1 MALSKIDVA
10 NMLTGATP
18 VANGGTALTSGF
30 VNGRTNNQMAPLIVN
45 GDMAIAQRSHT
56 TVAQANDSN
65 EGYATVDRF
74 AVRYGNSAGGTITT
88 SRDTTAP
95 TGFGQSMK
103 LNVTSAD
110 TSVGSTH
117 IVDLRQVIEAQVIR
131 NSGWNYTSSSSYLTL
146 SFQIRSSKTGTYC
159 VYFQTNDG
167 TTYMYTAEYTIS
179 SADTWEQKVITV
191 PGNSNLTFNN
201 DNGIGLRVAWVLAV
215 GTDRD
220 GTAGSWTTGNAF
232 GTSNQVNFLDST
244 DNIAYITGVQLEV
257 GQFTSSTLPA
267 FQHESFGDNLARCY
281 RYYQMPVHNKDHQG
295 NNEEYGAF
303 NTGTYSA
310 DAYFRA
316 ARPLGV
322 EMRANPTLVSS
333 SGTNYFFILSGV
345 NDDINDLTL
354 HNDSNFKTVWVYN
367 NDEAS
372 STAGQAGILMANNL
386 SAYIAFDAELE

>member
-18 VANGGTALTSGF
+18 VANGGTALTSNF

-45 GDMAIAQRSHT
+45 GDMAVAQRSDS
-56 TVAQANDSN
+56 TVAQADGSN
-65 EGYATVDRF
+65 EGYATVDRMQTTF
-74 AVRYGNSAGGTITT
+74 SNSAGGTITT

-103 LNVTSAD
+103 FNVTGAD

-117 IVDLRQVIEAQVIR
+117 IVYTEHTLEAQVIR

-159 VYFQTNDG
+159 VFFQTNDG
-167 TTYMYTAEYTIS
+167 SAKMYTVEYTIS

-201 DNGIGLRVAWVLAV
+201 DSGKGLIVAWVWAV

-220 GTAGSWTTGNAF
+220 GTAETWTDLAY

-257 GQFTSSTLPA
+257 GQYTSSTLPA
-267 FQHESFGDNLARCY
+267 FQHESFGDNLKRCQ
-281 RYYQMPVHNKDHQG
+281 RYFQESQTWSG
-295 NNEEYGAF
+295 
-303 NTGTYSA
+303 
-310 DAYFRA
+310 
-316 ARPLGV
+316 GV
-322 EMRANPTLVSS
+322 VNSS
-333 SGTNYFFILSGV
+333 SGYVNVTFFEIMRGTPSASTTGALNA
-345 NDDINDLTL
+345 NDIDGNRDQSSAQITL
-354 HNDSNFKTVWVYN
+354 HNANTHGIFCQIGNFSSMTTN
-367 NDEAS
+367 NPFFS
-372 STAGQAGILMANNL
+372 RFQNNNK
-386 SAYIAFDAELE
+386 ITFDAEL

>member
-45 GDMAIAQRSHT
+45 GDMAVAQRNT
-56 TVAQANDSN
+56 GTVAQADGSN
-65 EGYATVDRF
+65 EGYATVDRMQTTF
-74 AVRYGNSAGGTITT
+74 SNSAGGTITT

-103 LNVTSAD
+103 FDVTSAD

-117 IVDLRQVIEAQVIR
+117 IVYTEHTLEAQVIR

-159 VYFQTNDG
+159 VFFQTNDG
-167 TTYMYTAEYTIS
+167 SAKMYTVEYTIS

-201 DNGIGLRVAWVLAV
+201 DSGKGLIVAWVWAV

-220 GTAGSWTTGNAF
+220 GTAETWTDVAY
-232 GTSNQVNFLDST
+232 GTSNQVNFLDNTS
-244 DNIAYITGVQLEV
+244 NVAYITGVQLEV

-267 FQHESFGDNLARCY
+267 FQHESFGDNYKRCL
-281 RYYQMPVHNKDHQG
+281 RYCYQITSDSSVDTDIVSM
-295 NNEEYGAF
+295 
-303 NTGTYSA
+303 TGTGSAGFGVFRYPVQMRGNPAVEVSA
-310 DAYFRA
+310 DGDFSLYGDTSSGLSSLRGDRININACG
-316 ARPLGV
+316 LV
-322 EMRANPTLVSS
+322 TDTSVSS
-333 SGTNYFFILSGV
+333 GDVANLRLDSDSGNKFLR
-345 NDDINDLTL
+345 
-354 HNDSNFKTVWVYN
+354 
-367 NDEAS
+367 
-372 STAGQAGILMANNL
+372 
-386 SAYIAFDAELE
+386 FDAEL

>member
-18 VANGGTALTSGF
+18 VANGGTALTSNF

-45 GDMAIAQRSHT
+45 GDMAVAQRSDS
-56 TVAQANDSN
+56 TVAQADGSN
-65 EGYATVDRF
+65 EGYATVDRMQTTF
-74 AVRYGNSAGGTITT
+74 SNSAGGTITT

-103 LNVTSAD
+103 FNVTGAD

-117 IVDLRQVIEAQVIR
+117 IVYTEHTLEAQVIR

-159 VYFQTNDG
+159 VFFQTNDG
-167 TTYMYTAEYTIS
+167 SAKMYTVEYTIS

-201 DNGIGLRVAWVLAV
+201 DSGKGLIVAWVWAV

-220 GTAGSWTTGNAF
+220 GTAETWTDVAY

-257 GQFTSSTLPA
+257 GQYTSSTLPA
-267 FQHESFGDNLARCY
+267 FQHESFGDNLRRCL
-281 RYYQMPVHNKDHQG
+281 RYCYQISGDGSNDTDLTQITGTGGAGFGVFRFPVQMRASPSQTDSGDNTFTM
-295 NNEEYGAF
+295 YGP
-303 NTGTYSA
+303 NTGDPSSLRGDRT
-310 DAYFRA
+310 
-316 ARPLGV
+316 
-322 EMRANPTLVSS
+322 NPNSCGIVTDTSIT
-333 SGTNYFFILSGV
+333 SGNSV
-345 NDDINDLTL
+345 NIRVDTGT
-354 HNDSNFKTVWVYN
+354 SNF
-367 NDEAS
+367 
-372 STAGQAGILMANNL
+372 IR
-386 SAYIAFDAELE
+386 FDAEL

>member
-30 VNGRTNNQMAPLIVN
+30 VNGRANDQGAPIIIN
-45 GDMAIAQRSHT
+45 GDMAVAQRST
-56 TVAQANDSN
+56 STVAQADDSN

-74 AVRYGNSAGGTITT
+74 AIKFSNSAGGTITT
-88 SRDTTAP
+88 SRDTTTP
-95 TGFGQSMK
+95 TGFGQSIK

-167 TTYMYTAEYTIS
+167 TAYMYTAEYTIS

-201 DNGIGLRVAWVLAV
+201 DNGVGLRVAWVLAV

-220 GTAGSWTTGNAF
+220 GTAGSWTSGNAF

-257 GQFTSSTLPA
+257 GQFTSSTLPP
-267 FQHESFGDNLARCY
+267 FQHESFGDNLARCQ
-281 RYYQMPVHNKDHQG
+281 RYFQAFHPRGSGKAFGSTTAYLQVPLLKPMRSTPSYSQNAVFRIT
-295 NNEEYGAF
+295 NND
-303 NTGTYSA
+303 TGEFTQSSA
-310 DAYFRA
+310 GGSFDQSDNHSGR
-316 ARPLGV
+316 L
-322 EMRANPTLVSS
+322 
-333 SGTNYFFILSGV
+333 SGTNFSS
-345 NDDINDLTL
+345 LTDAQTI
-354 HNDSNFKTVWVYN
+354 HAAPNGNVSAHFDS
-367 NDEAS
+367 E
-372 STAGQAGILMANNL
+372 M
-386 SAYIAFDAELE
+386 E

>member
-30 VNGRTNNQMAPLIVN
+30 VNGRENNNNRPLIIN
-45 GDMAIAQRSHT
+45 GDMAVAQRNT
-56 TVAQANDSN
+56 GTVAQADGSN
-65 EGYATVDRF
+65 EGYATVDRMQTTF
-74 AVRYGNSAGGTITT
+74 SNSAGGTITT

-103 LNVTSAD
+103 FDVTSAD

-117 IVDLRQVIEAQVIR
+117 IVYTEHTLEAQVIR

-159 VYFQTNDG
+159 VFFQTNDG
-167 TTYMYTAEYTIS
+167 SAKMYTVEYTIS

-201 DNGIGLRVAWVLAV
+201 DSGKGLIVAWVWAV

-220 GTAGSWTTGNAF
+220 GTAETWTDVAY
-232 GTSNQVNFLDST
+232 GTSNQVNFLDNTS
-244 DNIAYITGVQLEV
+244 NVAYITGVQLEV

-267 FQHESFGDNLARCY
+267 FQHESFGDNYKRCL
-281 RYYQMPVHNKDHQG
+281 RYCYQITSDSSVDTDIVSM
-295 NNEEYGAF
+295 
-303 NTGTYSA
+303 TGTGSAGFGVFRYPVQMRGNPAVEVSA
-310 DAYFRA
+310 DGDFSLYGDTSSGLSSLRGDRININACG
-316 ARPLGV
+316 LV
-322 EMRANPTLVSS
+322 TDTSVSS
-333 SGTNYFFILSGV
+333 GDVANLRLDSDSGNKFLR
-345 NDDINDLTL
+345 
-354 HNDSNFKTVWVYN
+354 
-367 NDEAS
+367 
-372 STAGQAGILMANNL
+372 
-386 SAYIAFDAELE
+386 FDAEL

>member
-30 VNGRTNNQMAPLIVN
+30 VNGRANNQMAPIIIN
-45 GDMAIAQRSHT
+45 GDMAVAQRST
-56 TVAQANDSN
+56 STVAQADDSN

-74 AVRYGNSAGGTITT
+74 AIKFSNSAGGTITT
-88 SRDTTAP
+88 SRDTTTT

-117 IVDLRQVIEAQVIR
+117 IVDLRQAIEAQVIR
-131 NSGWNYTSSSSYLTL
+131 NSGWDYTSSSSYLTL

-159 VYFQTNDG
+159 VYFNTVDG
-167 TTYMYTAEYTIS
+167 TAYLYTAEYTIS

-201 DNGIGLRVAWVLAV
+201 DNGVGLRVAWVLAV
-215 GTDRD
+215 GSGRS
-220 GTAGSWTTGNAF
+220 GSAGSWTSGNAY

-267 FQHESFGDNLARCY
+267 FQHESFADNLARCQ
-281 RYYQMPVHNKDHQG
+281 RYFQAFHPRGSGKAFGSTTAYLQVPFLKPMRSTPSYSQNAVFRITNNDTGEFTQSSAGGGFDQSDNHSGRLAG
-295 NNEEYGAF
+295 NNFSSLTDAQTIHAAPNG
-303 NTGTYSA
+303 NVSA
-310 DAYFRA
+310 HFDS
-316 ARPLGV
+316 
-322 EMRANPTLVSS
+322 EM
-333 SGTNYFFILSGV
+333 
-345 NDDINDLTL
+345 
-354 HNDSNFKTVWVYN
+354 
-367 NDEAS
+367 E
-372 STAGQAGILMANNL
+372 
-386 SAYIAFDAELE
+386 